1 MRKVDA
7 PPRRTGG
14 NNNLFVKMAFTKST
28 QTAEDKM
35 DEHAERHWVFKQGV
49 ARG

>member
-1 MRKVDA
+1 MRRIDA
-7 PPRRTGG
+7 PPRARA
-14 NNNLFVKMAFTKST
+14 NNNLFVKMAFTKSA